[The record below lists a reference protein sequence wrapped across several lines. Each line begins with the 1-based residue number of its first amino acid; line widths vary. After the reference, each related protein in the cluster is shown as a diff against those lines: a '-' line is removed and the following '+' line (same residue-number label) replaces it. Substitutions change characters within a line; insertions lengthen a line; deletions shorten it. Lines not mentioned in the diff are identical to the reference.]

1 MALRETKKS
10 NFSEAHYAAT
20 MLSLAYA
27 EASKSNDPVRK
38 VGCVITL
45 AYEEADNV
53 YSDPR
58 LVPVIGAGFNSIPD
72 GITLQDKNDHVI
84 HAEGMAVAN
93 ARSNLASVE
102 GTENARERY
111 VRVPTNKPLTAFVTR
126 MPCRECMTALSDMGV
141 GAVMFSANDERLSKW
156 LASFDAALAF
166 AKSRGVAVSMVTIH
180 SGGLTID
187 TLMDHDAYPREAPM
201 FINEH
206 ESAVRNSG
214 LLA

>member
-1 MALRETKKS
+1 MALRETKTS

-27 EASKSNDPVRK
+27 EARKSNDPVRK
-38 VGCVITL
+38 VGCIITL
-45 AYEEADNV
+45 AYAEADNV

-72 GITLQDKNDHVI
+72 GVAPQDKNEHAT
-84 HAEGMAVAN
+84 HAEGMAVTN
-93 ARSNLASVE
+93 ARRNLTSVE
-102 GTENARERY
+102 GKEKSRDRY
-111 VRVPTNKPLTAFVTR
+111 VRVSTNKPLTAFITR
-126 MPCRECMTALSDMGV
+126 MPCLPCMTALIDMGI

-156 LASFDAALAF
+156 LASFDAALSL
-166 AKSRGVAVSMVTIH
+166 AKSRGVPVNMVTFH